1 MTMTEPSIQALER
14 ELAESR
20 QTIADLRRERD
31 AWRSC
36 SPGLLQSAAA
46 LEALLDTSS
55 DHFLVMDLDHR
66 LLFANRAFQELYH
79 RLYNRA
85 PQRGEDLFGP
95 MPTEGRQFWE
105 NILATTLSAGE
116 LQLDQHYFLEGGRRD
131 IQWHGRRVLGKEGVS
146 MGAIV
151 YGHDITALRM
161 TEKAL
166 RARDIQLY
174 QAQKMEVVGA
184 LAAGAAHEFNNTLS
198 IVLGNLELSLLEI
211 QAGEP
216 VRAYIDDAKIGILR
230 AKKVARQLVD
240 FSRKASGRRE
250 QVDVHTVVANALS
263 LLRASIPSH
272 IEFHQHIETCPP
284 VSAEPALLHQMM
296 TNLCTNAA
304 DAMEAEGGVMTVT
317 LEHITLKGGKVPA
330 GLSLSPG
337 AYAKLTVVDNGCGM
351 SASTL
356 DHMYEPFFTTK
367 GPGRGMG
374 LGLTVV
380 RSLIDDCGGCITA
393 HSSPGRGSKFEV
405 YLPTVIA
412 VEPKPAAAQAPARLE
427 GCERILFVDDEAKF
441 VILTQRQLER
451 MGYQVEIFTSS
462 VRALE
467 RFQAAP
473 DAFDLVI
480 TDVAMPKMTGEQ
492 LVNQMRRLRPVIPV
506 ILCTGYSQ
514 KVDQQ
519 SAALMGCEYLVKPV
533 EIEDLARL
541 IRMTLDRRE
550 ATP

>member
-1 MTMTEPSIQALER
+1 MIMTELSIQALER

-20 QTIADLRRERD
+20 QTIADLHRERD
-31 AWRSC
+31 ACRSSAPC
-36 SPGLLQSAAA
+36 LLQSAVL
-46 LEALLDTSS
+46 LEAMLETSS
-55 DHFLVMDLDHR
+55 DHFLVMDMEHR
-66 LLFANRAFQELYH
+66 LIFANRAFRDLFF
-79 RLYNRA
+79 RLYNHDL
-85 PQRGEDLFGP
+85 QRGDNLFAP
-95 MPTEGRQFWE
+95 MPPEMGQFWE
-105 NILATTLSAGE
+105 NVLASTHSSGE
-116 LQLDQHYFLEGGRRD
+116 LQFDQQYFPEEGRCD
-131 IQWHGRRVLGKEGVS
+131 IQWYGRRVLGKEGVS
-146 MGAIV
+146 MGAAM
-151 YGHDITALRM
+151 YGRDITALRM

-166 RARDIQLY
+166 RARDIQLH
-174 QAQKMEVVGA
+174 QAQKMEAVGA

-211 QAGEP
+211 QAEDP
-216 VRAYIDDAKIGILR
+216 ARAYLEDAKVGVLR
-230 AKKVARQLVD
+230 AKKVARQLVN

-284 VSAEPALLHQMM
+284 VSVEPTLLHQMM
-296 TNLCTNAA
+296 INLCTNAA

-337 AYAKLTVVDNGCGM
+337 AYAKLTVADNGCGM

-380 RSLIDDCGGCITA
+380 RSLVDDCGGCITA
-393 HSSPGRGSKFEV
+393 HSRPGRGSKFEV
-405 YLPTVIA
+405 YLPTVIPA
-412 VEPKPAAAQAPARLE
+412 EPRPAEAQAPATLE
-427 GCERILFVDDEAKF
+427 GCERILFIDDEPRF

-492 LVNQMRRLRPVIPV
+492 LVNQMRRLRPALPV
-506 ILCTGYSQ
+506 IFCTGYSQ

-533 EIEDLARL
+533 EFEDLARL

-550 ATP
+550 ARP